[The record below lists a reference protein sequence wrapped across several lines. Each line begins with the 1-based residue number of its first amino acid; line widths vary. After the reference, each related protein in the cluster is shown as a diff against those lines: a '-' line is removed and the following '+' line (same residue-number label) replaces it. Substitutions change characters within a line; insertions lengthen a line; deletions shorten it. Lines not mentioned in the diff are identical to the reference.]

1 MKNILGTSHN
11 IWIYTE
17 NQKLIYSYVSF
28 PNIPLISNKNKT
40 LESFFYKRNGRF
52 PLEKIEMY
60 EEVNYYNR
68 HHQVDKKEFKKL
80 KKKFLK
86 NVK

>member
-17 NQKLIYSYVSF
+17 NKKLIYSYVSF
-28 PNIPLISNKNKT
+28 PNKNKT

-52 PLEKIEMY
+52 PLEKIEMH

-68 HHQVDKKEFKKL
+68 HHQIDKKEFKKL